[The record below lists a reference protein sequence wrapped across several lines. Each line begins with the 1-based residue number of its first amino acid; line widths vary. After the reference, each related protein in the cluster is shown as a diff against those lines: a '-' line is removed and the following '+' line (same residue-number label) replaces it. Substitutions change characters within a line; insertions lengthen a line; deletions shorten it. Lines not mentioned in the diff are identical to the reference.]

1 MRKFIM
7 KSSIFVLVGLLL
19 LSFIDRR
26 LPFYWGNGGLVAK
39 MNQLKADNFDYDTY
53 FVGSSRVYRHI
64 MPSLFD
70 SLNNGATRS
79 FNLGYSGTK
88 PPEIYHFLHH
98 FIDQHGDNVKYI
110 FVELGMIQALADV
123 NRTTLRSKYYLD
135 NEQYRTAASACRSN
149 KRYET
154 AWNYTLSYLSRL
166 ARMGMIVK
174 SLTFDDTSDYMAS
187 IGERK
192 DGYYGLE
199 DEMRNAGSSDS
210 TFIKR
215 LAHFYADTT
224 SLTKRYQSTLKEYKT
239 GKSAFNPAPSN
250 LRQLHQ
256 LIQEAEDKN
265 IRLIVIRS
273 PRNPGF
279 LSLYNALKTENK
291 LDMCDPT
298 KYPEF
303 YDTKYSF
310 DVGHFNTTG
319 AKLFTRALV
328 ADFQSLI
335 QQM

>member
-1 MRKFIM
+1 
-7 KSSIFVLVGLLL
+7 
-19 LSFIDRR
+19 LSFLDRR
-26 LPFYWGNGGLVAK
+26 LPFYWGNEGLVSK
-39 MNQLKADNFDYDTY
+39 MNKLEVDNFNYDTY

-64 MPSLFD
+64 IPSLFD
-70 SLNNGATRS
+70 SLNQGSTRS
-79 FNLGYSGTK
+79 FNLGYLATR
-88 PPEIYHFLHH
+88 PPELYYFLDR
-98 FIDQHGDNVKYI
+98 FIDKCNEKTKYI
-110 FVELGMIQALADV
+110 FVELGMMQNLTDI
-123 NRTTLRSKYYLD
+123 NRGTLRSKYCLD
-135 NEQYRTAASACRSN
+135 YEQHTAAVSACMSN

-174 SLTFDDTSDYMAS
+174 SFTFDDTSDYMAS
-187 IGERK
+187 VGERK

-199 DEMRNAGSSDS
+199 DEMKDAGSSDS

-224 SLTKRYQSTLKEYKT
+224 SLTKRYESTLKEYKT

-256 LIQEAEDKN
+256 LIQQAEDKG

-279 LSLYNALKTENK
+279 LSLYNALDTENK
-291 LDMCDPT
+291 LDMCDPI

-303 YDTKYSF
+303 YETKYSF
-310 DVGHFNTTG
+310 DVGHFNATG

-328 ADFQSLI
+328 ADFQSLV
-335 QQM
+335 Q